1 MSTTSLLTYDAH
13 KASEAAFHGRPL
25 DPTWSK
31 HAQDIYRRI
40 LGVTNGRALVGDV
53 VQSEDRSTALEEPC

>member
-1 MSTTSLLTYDAH
+1 MSTTSLLTYDAR

-31 HAQDIYRRI
+31 HAQDIYHRI
-40 LGVTNGRALVGDV
+40 LGVTKGRALVGDG
-53 VQSEDRSTALEEPC
+53 VQSQERNTDLEEPC